1 MKKSKRRQT
10 PQRRALR
17 PRRTQPLKRE
27 VKAAELPV
35 RYRAA
40 VLQNITDRN
49 ERLSALKA
57 AALRSDLQRI
67 EAMMMDAPHMRQ
79 PQQLSN
85 ASAMISQH
93 LPLSRCHN

>member
-27 VKAAELPV
+27 VNAAELPV

-67 EAMMMDAPHMRQ
+67 EAMMMDAPPHAAVTATVKRIRDDLTA
-79 PQQLSN
+79 LS
-85 ASAMISQH
+85 SKS
-93 LPLSRCHN
+93 LP

>member
-17 PRRTQPLKRE
+17 PRRQPLKRE
-27 VKAAELPV
+27 VKATELPV

-67 EAMMMDAPHMRQ
+67 EAMMMDAPPHAAVTTTVKRIRDD
-79 PQQLSN
+79 LTTLTSK
-85 ASAMISQH
+85 S
-93 LPLSRCHN
+93 LP